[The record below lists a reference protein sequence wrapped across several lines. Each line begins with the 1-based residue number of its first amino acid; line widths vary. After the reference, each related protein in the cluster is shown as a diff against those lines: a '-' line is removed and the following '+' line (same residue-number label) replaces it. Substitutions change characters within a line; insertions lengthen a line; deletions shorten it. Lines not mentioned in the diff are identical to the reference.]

1 MPLPARDPAV
11 WPPSPGWAAA
21 IRPPPPPA
29 QEVSVRGQFPPLASA
44 TASLGAAGVP
54 VAKGEAT
61 IETKVSEKERR
72 FPAPAGAVSSSPP
85 LLGLGVSSGRASGNR
100 TDPPP

>member
-1 MPLPARDPAV
+1 MCYVLGLH
-11 WPPSPGWAAA
+11 PPGAYLSVTRAL
-21 IRPPPPPA
+21 RP
-29 QEVSVRGQFPPLASA
+29 S
-44 TASLGAAGVP
+44 VP

-72 FPAPAGAVSSSPP
+72 FPAPAGAVSSSLP
-85 LLGLGVSSGRASGNR
+85 LLGLGVSSGRASGTR

>member
-21 IRPPPPPA
+21 VRPPPPA

-44 TASLGAAGVP
+44 TASLGAAGGGNSL
-54 VAKGEAT
+54 ALTLGWM
-61 IETKVSEKERR
+61 
-72 FPAPAGAVSSSPP
+72 APALRWGMTGSPGAGGK
-85 LLGLGVSSGRASGNR
+85 GLGSLCAMS
-100 TDPPP
+100 